1 MAKEKVGDY
10 LPRESRGV
18 YVVGLDFLDSVS
30 SDPPYPRPTPPC
42 NSRHRPLSAKGSAS
56 RLYATPRPIWG
67 NINRNYL
74 EAVNSIRSTRYR

>member
-30 SDPPYPRPTPPC
+30 SDPPYLRPTPPC
-42 NSRHRPLSAKGSAS
+42 NSRHRPVSAAG
-56 RLYATPRPIWG
+56 
-67 NINRNYL
+67 
-74 EAVNSIRSTRYR
+74 